1 MPKVR
6 VNYDGW
12 IALPAAVRQKLA
24 LSTGDQLDLELSG
37 ETVILRRSEAA
48 PASRVPEPIPVSAAG
63 ALPSEPSPVAE
74 PEPTTKRGP
83 GRPRKV
89 SASVALPPGLK
100 ARGSR
105 RKNATEG
112 QEVQ

>member
-12 IALPAAVRQKLA
+12 IALPEAVRQKLK

-37 ETVILRRSEAA
+37 ETITLRRSAAASASHSPEPSAA
-48 PASRVPEPIPVSAAG
+48 PADEAPP
-63 ALPSEPSPVAE
+63 EPSPVAE
-74 PEPTTKRGP
+74 PEPTAKRGP

-89 SASVALPPGLK
+89 PGAVALRPGLK

-105 RKNATEG
+105 RKSTVDD
-112 QEVQ
+112 QEVR

>member
-12 IALPAAVRQKLA
+12 IALPAAVRQKLK
-24 LSTGDQLDLELSG
+24 LGTGDQLDLELSG
-37 ETVILRRSEAA
+37 EVITLRRSPPA
-48 PASRVPEPIPVSAAG
+48 PASQVPEPSAVPA
-63 ALPSEPSPVAE
+63 AEASPPEPPPIAETEPVA
-74 PEPTTKRGP
+74 KRGP
-83 GRPRKV
+83 GRPRKT

-105 RKNATEG
+105 RKSADKD
-112 QEVQ
+112 QEV